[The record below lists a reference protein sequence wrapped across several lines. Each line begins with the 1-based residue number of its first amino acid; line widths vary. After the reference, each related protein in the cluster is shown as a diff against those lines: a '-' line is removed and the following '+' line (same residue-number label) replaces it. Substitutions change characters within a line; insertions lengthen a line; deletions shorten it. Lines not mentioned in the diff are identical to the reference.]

1 MKAILLKRGG
11 KRWPKQEESGDKS
24 FFHSVLALNER
35 KLKSC
40 VQLLLRPTHRKGGK
54 CGTKAYCL
62 VEYGGCGGSSSM
74 VVLLARVLL
83 GLCSLM
89 AGPYPYFSRFTVK
102 SEHCRNELL
111 SS

>member
-1 MKAILLKRGG
+1 MKAILFERGG
-11 KRWPKQEESGDKS
+11 KRRPKQEESGDKS

-62 VEYGGCGGSSSM
+62 VEYGGCGGSSGM
-74 VVLLARVLL
+74 VLLARVL
-83 GLCSLM
+83 
-89 AGPYPYFSRFTVK
+89 Y
-102 SEHCRNELL
+102 
-111 SS
+111 

>member
-1 MKAILLKRGG
+1 MFTIPQNSLYRGSLY
-11 KRWPKQEESGDKS
+11 QDLS
-24 FFHSVLALNER
+24 
-35 KLKSC
+35 
-40 VQLLLRPTHRKGGK
+40 VQLLFQPTHRKGGK

-62 VEYGGCGGSSSM
+62 VEYGGCGGSGSM
-74 VVLLARVLL
+74 VLLARVLL

-102 SEHCRNELL
+102 SEHCRNEQL

>member
-1 MKAILLKRGG
+1 MKEEARGG
-11 KRWPKQEESGDKS
+11 QSKKSGDKS

-40 VQLLLRPTHRKGGK
+40 VQLLLRLTEKGGK

-62 VEYGGCGGSSSM
+62 VEYGGCGGSSCM
-74 VVLLARVLL
+74 VLLARVLL
-83 GLCSLM
+83 GLCCSLM

>member
-1 MKAILLKRGG
+1 MKEEASG
-11 KRWPKQEESGDKS
+11 WPKQEESGDKS

-62 VEYGGCGGSSSM
+62 VEYGGCGGSSGM
-74 VVLLARVLL
+74 VLLARVPL

-102 SEHCRNELL
+102 SEYCWNELL

>member
-1 MKAILLKRGG
+1 MKEEASGG
-11 KRWPKQEESGDKS
+11 QSKKSGDKS

-62 VEYGGCGGSSSM
+62 VEYGGCGGSSGM
-74 VVLLARVLL
+74 VLLARVLL

-102 SEHCRNELL
+102 SEYCRNEL

>member
-62 VEYGGCGGSSSM
+62 VEYGGCGSAAAVGSCTR
-74 VVLLARVLL
+74 VVV
-83 GLCSLM
+83 
-89 AGPYPYFSRFTVK
+89 
-102 SEHCRNELL
+102 
-111 SS
+111 